1 VICRDVY
8 NRRPLVVG
16 SSFDSSVYRLYC
28 YTNIA
33 STQSPTEITHVWY
46 FGETEKARVKLPV
59 KSSTWRTYSSK
70 QIKSNEIGNWHVEV
84 LGPQGELLQT
94 LRFEITP

>member
-1 VICRDVY
+1 VY
-8 NRRPLVVG
+8 TLSCFTRI
-16 SSFDSSVYRLYC
+16 
-28 YTNIA
+28 T
-33 STQSPTEITHVWY
+33 STQSPTKISHVWY

-59 KSSTWRTYSSK
+59 KSSNWRTYSSK
-70 QIKSNEIGNWHVEV
+70 RIQSHEIGDWYVEV